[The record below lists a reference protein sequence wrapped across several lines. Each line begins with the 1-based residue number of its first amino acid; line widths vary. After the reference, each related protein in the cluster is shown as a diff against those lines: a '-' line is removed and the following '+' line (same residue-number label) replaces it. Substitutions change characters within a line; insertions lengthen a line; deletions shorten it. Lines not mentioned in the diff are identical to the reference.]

1 MTNYKKRLS
10 EGIVSS
16 FKKQKT
22 LSDFFPAKDIA
33 LSGSQ
38 SENGFSSINKK
49 TVLIESSGRVENR
62 TLKEKRGSSCLANDQ
77 SPAGAKFNKKK
88 WISGLTDEEKQLL
101 NTEITTMDDS
111 WLAVL
116 HDELQKPY
124 FLDLKRFLATEECQ
138 GVVVFP
144 PRDLWY
150 SWTRLSPLSQIKVLI
165 LGQDPY
171 HNYNQAHG
179 LAFSVKDP
187 NTKIPPSLKNMYKLL
202 KTDYP
207 SFKIPNT
214 ADLTQWAQRGVLLLN
229 TCLTVRAHKA
239 NSHSNKGWE
248 TFTKAAIQK
257 LIDYNTFKNQGIV
270 VMAWGAPAQKT
281 IDSCRLNGNHL
292 VLKTVHPSPLSAS
305 RGFFDSHH
313 YKKCN
318 EWLVK
323 RYGNDASIDW
333 SLVKVNVPN
342 HHELQ

>member
-1 MTNYKKRLS
+1 MTNYKKRIS

-16 FKKQKT
+16 FKKQKI
-22 LSDFFPAKDIA
+22 LSDFFPTKDIP
-33 LSGSQ
+33 LNGLQPES
-38 SENGFSSINKK
+38 GFSSINKK
-49 TVLIESSGRVENR
+49 SVLVESSGIVEDS
-62 TLKEKRGSSCLANDQ
+62 TLKKRRSLCSLPREQMPSC
-77 SPAGAKFNKKK
+77 AKFDKKK
-88 WISGLTDEEKQLL
+88 WISGLTDEERQLL
-101 NTEITTMDDS
+101 DTEITTMDDS

-116 HDELQKPY
+116 HEELQKPY
-124 FLDLKRFLATEECQ
+124 FLDLKRFLATEECR

-144 PRDLWY
+144 PRDSWY
-150 SWTRLSPLSQIKVLI
+150 SWTRLSPLPQIKVLI

-187 NTKIPPSLKNMYKLL
+187 KTRIPPSLKNMYKLL

-207 SFKIPNT
+207 SFKIPDT

-229 TCLTVRAHKA
+229 TCLTVRAHNA

-257 LIDYNTFKNQGIV
+257 LIDYNTSKNQGIV
-270 VMAWGAPAQKT
+270 VMAWGGPAQRT

-313 YKKCN
+313 YRKCN

-323 RYGNDASIDW
+323 RYGEDAFIDW
-333 SLVKVNVPN
+333 SLVKGNVLMN
-342 HHELQ
+342 R